1 MAEIAAVATACG
13 AALEAD
19 EAWELCRSTFAGLG
33 AHRAS
38 MAVDLAEGRRTE
50 IDAMCVEVARL
61 GREHGVATPVNDV
74 VGELVRA
81 LEATAG
87 GAAGPG
93 PDAAASA

>member
-1 MAEIAAVATACG
+1 
-13 AALEAD
+13 
-19 EAWELCRSTFAGLG
+19 
-33 AHRAS
+33 

-87 GAAGPG
+87 GAARPG
-93 PDAAASA
+93 PEAAASA